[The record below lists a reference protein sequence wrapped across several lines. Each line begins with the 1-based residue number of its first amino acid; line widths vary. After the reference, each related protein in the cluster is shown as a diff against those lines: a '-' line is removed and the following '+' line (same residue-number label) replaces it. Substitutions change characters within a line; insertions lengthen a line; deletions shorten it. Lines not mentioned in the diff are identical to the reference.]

1 LTSLATEHTIGDDFF
16 PPVNNFPTKL
26 LAMEHARSNFLV
38 KRKEDETSRSRN
50 NNRQSTKMTAASI
63 YTPGVRCVQAAAA
76 CGAGVFSQVELGEG
90 EPILDDNT
98 AKPLHHII

>member
-1 LTSLATEHTIGDDFF
+1 LATIFF
-16 PPVNNFPTKL
+16 PPVNNFPTNFFGM
-26 LAMEHARSNFLV
+26 ARRSNFLK

>member
-1 LTSLATEHTIGDDFF
+1 
-16 PPVNNFPTKL
+16 
-26 LAMEHARSNFLV
+26 
-38 KRKEDETSRSRN
+38 
-50 NNRQSTKMTAASI
+50 MTAASI